1 MGEHLIHSN
10 ELHLIKKENI
20 HREVKK
26 MVDSLGIAAGSTSNF
41 NIYQV
46 VEMYFKDIDKRR
58 QINRLLDIKEDLY
71 QLTEEFGIE

>member
-1 MGEHLIHSN
+1 MGKHLIHSN
-10 ELHLIKKENI
+10 ELHLIKKESI

-26 MVDSLGIAAGSTSNF
+26 MIDSLDIAAGSTSNF

-58 QINRLLDIKEDLY
+58 KINQLLDIQEDNY
-71 QLTEEFGIE
+71 QLSEEFGIE